1 MPPKTNP
8 FNYLSLILNPA
19 AFAGQQAAN
28 PGLWN
33 IRPELFGTTEGPQQP
48 QQQQT
53 PSQFDPVAIE
63 EAKGRNDLNKLA
75 EVAKIYAEDQRR
87 KDANNQALQ
96 NQINSRPGA
105 AWGENGGSG
114 PLRREQLANPQLEA
128 AWAATPAWAKQ
139 SSLLTPEGMK
149 NAVGVS
155 QVQNPFVESS
165 LPQGTTKAP
174 IYQDGNKIGDGI
186 FNAQTSALQ
195 AYGLATPASSMPANY
210 SGQLPASYG
219 QPIASQ
225 ASRDYLGG
233 LVREVGNGVPTAG
246 VSSDVAAAMFKKN
259 PLWSSYAQP
268 QSTSFGSMLANLIR

>member
-1 MPPKTNP
+1 MATQSTNFWDRLKNIIMPTTSGPTQVADPN
-8 FNYLSLILNPA
+8 A
-19 AFAGQQAAN
+19 AMWQGMQQMEQAKQQGQANNLATVLKFQADQQA
-28 PGLWN
+28 
-33 IRPELFGTTEGPQQP
+33 TKD
-48 QQQQT
+48 
-53 PSQFDPVAIE
+53 SQ
-63 EAKGRNDLNKLA
+63 
-75 EVAKIYAEDQRR
+75 
-87 KDANNQALQ
+87 NQALQ

-128 AWAATPAWAKQ
+128 AWAQTPAWAKQ

-155 QVQNPFVESS
+155 QVQNPFQDNSQQ
-165 LPQGTTKAP
+165 PKGTTQAP
-174 IYQDGNKIGDGI
+174 IYENGVNVGTGL
-186 FNAQTSALQ
+186 FNQQTNALQ
-195 AYGLATPASSMPANY
+195 GYGLRSPMPDDFV
-210 SGQLPASYG
+210 GPQ
-219 QPIASQ
+219 QPVASQ
-225 ASRDYLGG
+225 HARDYLGG